1 MVDLAARV
9 LPVFTNPANTRWGAA
24 DVFGSDLYRA
34 LEVLEQEA
42 ETGDPVEAYAVTVD
56 ALTAMRR
63 VAAQARHD
71 PEEVMED
78 IFSALLGLHPKLA
91 ERAGVPA
98 GELVDWMMRF
108 QFAAAESV
116 VLLDPVDY
124 APALGELGIAVYR
137 QRLQEHRAALTQ
149 ANDESEDV
157 QFILNWQAQRLA
169 VLDRDV
175 DAVIETHLGDRT
187 CADQFFGTA
196 LALEEIGEPD
206 LAILW
211 AQRGAYFD
219 LSADARD
226 AGTLWCLMM
235 AGHTP
240 EEVLDGRLAMLR
252 RWPDWDSALAL
263 FEVAGPAWPQ
273 YQDEVIKRLSA
284 DPGEAAQFAL
294 EVLGDVQ
301 LAWDL
306 AHDLGL
312 QDLSLWAD
320 LAAAYMAVDEVA
332 VLPVFEWL
340 VYAVL
345 RESQVKAY
353 RVAAQLLTTMR
364 EIAAGTEHQAY
375 VEDLIARLPGEFPRR
390 SLMVQAFREEGLNGP
405 LRPRVIAEPA
415 PVVEPVEP
423 AVVQLTLD

>member
-1 MVDLAARV
+1 
-9 LPVFTNPANTRWGAA
+9 
-24 DVFGSDLYRA
+24 
-34 LEVLEQEA
+34 
-42 ETGDPVEAYAVTVD
+42 
-56 ALTAMRR
+56 
-63 VAAQARHD
+63 
-71 PEEVMED
+71 MEG
-78 IFSALLGLHPKLA
+78 IFSALLDLHPQLA

-98 GELVDWMMRF
+98 RELVDWMMRF

-124 APALGELGIAVYR
+124 APALGALGMAAYR
-137 QRLQEHRAALTQ
+137 RRLKEHREALERV
-149 ANDESEDV
+149 NHESEDA

-175 DAVIETHLGDRT
+175 DAVIRTHLGDRT

-196 LALEEIGEPD
+196 LALEEIDEPD

-211 AQRGAYFD
+211 AQRGAYVD
-219 LSADARD
+219 LSPDARD
-226 AGTLWCLMM
+226 AGTLWCLMV

-240 EEVLDGRLAMLR
+240 EEVVDGRLAILR

-273 YQDEVIKRLSA
+273 CQDEVIKRLSA
-284 DPGEAAQFAL
+284 DPRDASQFAL

-320 LAAAYMAVDEVA
+320 LAAAYMEVDEVA

-345 RESQVKAY
+345 RETQVKAY

-364 EIAAGTEHQAY
+364 EIADGTEHEKRVA
-375 VEDLIARLPGEFPRR
+375 ELIERLPVDFPRR
-390 SLMVQAFREEGLNGP
+390 PLMVRAFREEGLHAP
-405 LRPRVIAEPA
+405 LRPRRTVEPA
-415 PVVEPVEP
+415 PVVQPVEP
-423 AVVQLTLD
+423 AVVQLTLE